1 MNKKLKLNFSG
12 IINKVESDYLKINIP
27 QIYIGDTVRF
37 GIEIVEGQ
45 KVRVQ
50 GYEGVVIAKKNTG
63 INKMLTVRRVMQGI
77 GIERSIL
84 INSPKIKTIKIIR
97 SAKVRRSKLYYL
109 RNRFGKSARL
119 KTSIKQRAKNTIL
132 LIKFKKLFIKL

>member
-119 KTSIKQRAKNTIL
+119 KTSIK
-132 LIKFKKLFIKL
+132 